1 MLNDTQIKHAK
12 SKDRQYRL
20 SDGNG
25 LNILITPKGK
35 KTWVYRYRFN
45 GKENTATLGHYPAVS
60 LLEARLKRAEA
71 RELLVQGIDP
81 NAHHKQQKISS
92 SISIGSS
99 FNDMFNQWFEL
110 NKESWKPNYQ
120 QDLIKRSKKHLS
132 PYIGNRNVSEIT
144 SQEMLGVFKVIESA
158 GTIDTLH
165 KVKGCASRVFR
176 YCVGLGI
183 IEHDPTRDL
192 PNEIF
197 KRKKVTHLAHITDPQ
212 AIGGLL
218 RMIDEYQGTY
228 QIENALK
235 IAPYL
240 FLRPGELAGLEWN
253 EVDLKDKLIRI
264 NAKRMKMK
272 TTHLVPLCPQVISL
286 LENLKNIKTGSN
298 FVFPSLRSST
308 RHISPESLRAGLRR
322 MGISNEEMTTHGFR
336 HMASTRLYELGY
348 KGDVIERQLAHGERN
363 KIKAAYNHAEHL
375 KERRIMMNEWAD
387 YLDKLKNT

>member
-1 MLNDTQIKHAK
+1 
-12 SKDRQYRL
+12 
-20 SDGNG
+20 
-25 LNILITPKGK
+25 
-35 KTWVYRYRFN
+35 
-45 GKENTATLGHYPAVS
+45 
-60 LLEARLKRAEA
+60 
-71 RELLVQGIDP
+71 
-81 NAHHKQQKISS
+81 
-92 SISIGSS
+92 
-99 FNDMFNQWFEL
+99 
-110 NKESWKPNYQ
+110 
-120 QDLIKRSKKHLS
+120 
-132 PYIGNRNVSEIT
+132 
-144 SQEMLGVFKVIESA
+144 MLGVFKVIESA

-218 RMIDEYQGTY
+218 RMIDKYQGTY

-286 LENLKNIKTGSN
+286 LESLKNIKTGSD

-322 MGISNEEMTTHGFR
+322 MGLSNEEMTTHGFR

-375 KERRIMMNEWAD
+375 EDRRVMMNEWAD
-387 YLDKLKNT
+387 YLDKLKIR